1 MDVDSRAKK
10 AKGESSSSAGGGMR
24 SINNKAHSTIILY
37 LLDGVLREV
46 AKENTIS
53 SLWTKLEE
61 LFLKKSLA
69 KRLYM
74 KRKLY
79 TFSMKERT
87 IGNDHLDEFNKLILD
102 LENVNIILEDK
113 DRALILLSSFSDSY
127 EQFVDTL
134 LYGRQSLTLKDVK
147 NALESKDL
155 KKRTYGKKE
164 TNRKVVVASKDEGNS
179 NDADVLVAIEN
190 YSSGEWILD
199 SGCSFHTCANKDFF
213 KTFESIDGGKV
224 LLGNNLVCKVARIG
238 TIGIKMLDVVHFK
251 LSKKQEPKEDIDFDY
266 MRKIPSSSVVGS
278 IMYAMVSSRLD
289 VAYGVGLVSKFME
302 NPEDVKEAL
311 WLKGLVSKLGL
322 KQELVTV
329 SCDSSSAIQLSKNAK
344 HHERTK
350 HVDVRMHFIRDEIIR
365 EVINVVKIPSKV
377 NLVDML
383 TKPLPTIKFRNSLNL
398 IRIVNL

>member
-134 LYGRQSLTLKDVK
+134 LYGRQSLTLKD
-147 NALESKDL
+147 
-155 KKRTYGKKE
+155 KE